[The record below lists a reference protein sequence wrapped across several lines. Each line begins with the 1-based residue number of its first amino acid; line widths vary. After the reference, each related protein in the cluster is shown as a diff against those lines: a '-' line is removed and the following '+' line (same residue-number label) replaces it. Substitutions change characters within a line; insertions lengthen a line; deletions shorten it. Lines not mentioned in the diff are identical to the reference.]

1 MMSVIVIVLVM
12 KKRINAE
19 RVQIGVLKAIG
30 YSSFQIA
37 VSYVTY
43 PLLAT
48 IIGSLIGFFLGI
60 GVAAML
66 TNTYMTS
73 YIVPL
78 IRFYFKK
85 ELVLGGI
92 IYPMIVVGFASF
104 VILLVLLKD
113 EPLKLMRESS
123 YLKISTVSS

>member
-1 MMSVIVIVLVM
+1 
-12 KKRINAE
+12 
-19 RVQIGVLKAIG
+19 
-30 YSSFQIA
+30 
-37 VSYVTY
+37 
-43 PLLAT
+43 
-48 IIGSLIGFFLGI
+48 
-60 GVAAML
+60 ML

-78 IRFYFKK
+78 IRFYFTK